1 MLEIVIMGNA
11 HFEYFVYFSPC
22 RVHSAQISSF
32 NILYKCMKIRSR
44 VIIVQTKKKKKKKR
58 TKFEIHYFDGFRSYG
73 IKEIAKLDS
82 PELIIV
88 RAISLSVR

>member
-32 NILYKCMKIRSR
+32 NILYKWIKILSLL
-44 VIIVQTKKKKKKKR
+44 IFEKKKKKKKKKKEQNLKSIISMDFVV
-58 TKFEIHYFDGFRSYG
+58 TVLKKSPNWIH
-73 IKEIAKLDS
+73 
-82 PELIIV
+82 PN
-88 RAISLSVR
+88 